1 MSTDTDEEKSIAYGK
16 LIAVLVEAVKEQ
28 QQLIYQ
34 KSATITE
41 QQDKMTSLEAMM
53 PRLNQQMAERNKRMA
68 TIKASAP

>member
-34 KSATITE
+34 KSTTITE